1 MSQPGASVAEDLKWE
16 LTILEVVH
24 GFYLSLLQSELEDEL
39 LVPAGVN
46 AEALHDPMTDVANSV
61 AYLRRWMKLLDMAIT
76 PAKVRETLTE
86 NIDQDL
92 AEALLRYYAHKRSHS
107 DFDRDKTDFVASFLY
122 RNPRVPG
129 QWELKGYAL
138 DGIAPVPPFEIAAM
152 EVIGE
157 VDLPDLST
165 AHERLL
171 NEFEHMRE
179 EIDGFRHFEE
189 ITDSGI
195 IPRGRQLKAALED
208 CFYHPRAL
216 AVIAEY
222 NAFFGKRFD
231 ELFKSATTQIKSF
244 AVKTQQAGTSVSARV
259 HGDVTIKQL
268 AEVEDSKIMKAEYRD
283 AQEQFRHVANLK
295 KAVDARLKPGAQS
308 AYESEPRPSVK
319 IEIPKPAAAT
329 ASSESAMVVQVAS
342 PSVALSPKVSESI
355 ELNKLKSVEDSIRAF
370 VRVANPKF
378 RQIVP
383 MKFGNFTLSSAEADA
398 YCADYLSETSFRA
411 DNARALVRTVAVV
424 ARISTEI
431 EELKQKQN
439 SLHLWKVHGE
449 SIKYLI
455 NEAQRVTD
463 DAAKVMTL
471 AQQRGLTEKV
481 NAITTSLQRTQSK
494 SAEAGDLLRFL
505 TARSEG

>member
-1 MSQPGASVAEDLKWE
+1 VAEDLKWE

-129 QWELKGYAL
+129 QWDLKGYAL

-157 VDLPDLST
+157 EDLPDLST

-179 EIDGFRHFEE
+179 EVEGFRHFEE

-208 CFYHPRAL
+208 CFYHPRSL

-231 ELFKSATTQIKSF
+231 ELFKSATTQIKTF
-244 AVKTQQAGTSVSARV
+244 AVNTQQAGTSVSARV
-259 HGDVTIKQL
+259 HGDVTVKQL

-295 KAVDARLKPGAQS
+295 KAVDARMKPDAQS
-308 AYESEPRPSVK
+308 AYESESRPMAPRPK
-319 IEIPKPAAAT
+319 IEIVKAAAAV
-329 ASSESAMVVQVAS
+329 ASTTSAMVVQVSS
-342 PSVALSPKVSESI
+342 PSAAVSPKISESI
-355 ELNKLKSVEDSIRAF
+355 ELNKLKSVEESIRAF

-383 MKFGNFTLSSAEADA
+383 MKFGNFTLSAAEADA
-398 YCADYLSETSFRA
+398 YCADYLDETSFRA

-449 SIKYLI
+449 SIKYLM

-463 DAAKVMTL
+463 DASRVMTL
-471 AQQRGLTEKV
+471 AHQRGLTEKV
-481 NAITTSLQRTQSK
+481 NSITTSLQRTQSK
-494 SAEAGDLLRFL
+494 STEAGDLLRFL
-505 TARSEG
+505 TARSGA

>member
-1 MSQPGASVAEDLKWE
+1 VAEDLKWE

-46 AEALHDPMTDVANSV
+46 AEALHDPMSDVANSV

-107 DFDRDKTDFVASFLY
+107 DFDRDKTDFVATFLY

-129 QWELKGYAL
+129 QWDLKGYAL
-138 DGIAPVPPFEIAAM
+138 DGIAPVPPFEIAAI

-157 VDLPDLST
+157 DNLPVLST

-179 EIDGFRHFEE
+179 EVEGFRHFEE

-195 IPRGRQLKAALED
+195 IPRGRLLKVALED
-208 CFYHPRAL
+208 CFYHPRSL
-216 AVIAEY
+216 AVVAAY

-231 ELFKSATTQIKSF
+231 ELFKDATTQIKTY

-259 HGDVTIKQL
+259 HGDVTVKQL
-268 AEVEDSKIMKAEYRD
+268 ADVEDSKIMKAEYRD
-283 AQEQFRHVANLK
+283 AQEKFRHVAHLK
-295 KAVDARLKPGAQS
+295 KAVDASQKPSAQS
-308 AYESEPRPSVK
+308 AYESESRPPAPRPR
-319 IEIPKPAAAT
+319 IEVAKPAT
-329 ASSESAMVVQVAS
+329 AVAS
-342 PSVALSPKVSESI
+342 TEPAIVAQMSAPSVALSPKISESI
-355 ELNKLKSVEDSIRAF
+355 ELNKLKSVEESIRAF

-383 MKFGNFTLSSAEADA
+383 MKFGNFTLSASEADA
-398 YCADYLSETSFRA
+398 YCADYLDETSFRA
-411 DNARALVRTVAVV
+411 DNARVLVRTVAVV

-439 SLHLWKVHGE
+439 SLHLWKSHGE
-449 SIKYLI
+449 SIKYLLS
-455 NEAQRVTD
+455 EAERVTIE
-463 DAAKVMTL
+463 AGRVITL
-471 AQQRGLTEKV
+471 AQQRGLLEKV
-481 NAITTSLQRTQSK
+481 NSITTSLQRAQSK
-494 SAEAGDLLRFL
+494 STEAGDLLRFL
-505 TARSEG
+505 TARSEA

>member
-1 MSQPGASVAEDLKWE
+1 VAEDLKWE

-76 PAKVRETLTE
+76 PAMVRETLTE

-107 DFDRDKTDFVASFLY
+107 DFDRDKTDFVVSFLY

-129 QWELKGYAL
+129 QWDLKGYAL
-138 DGIAPVPPFEIAAM
+138 DGVAPVPPFEIAAI

-157 VDLPDLST
+157 DDLPDLST

-171 NEFEHMRE
+171 SEFEQMRE
-179 EIDGFRHFEE
+179 EVEGFRHFEE

-216 AVIAEY
+216 AVVAAY

-231 ELFKSATTQIKSF
+231 ELFKDATSQIKTF

-259 HGDVTIKQL
+259 HGDVTVKQL
-268 AEVEDSKIMKAEYRD
+268 ADVEDSKIMKAEYRD

-295 KAVDARLKPGAQS
+295 KAVDARLKPTAQS
-308 AYESEPRPSVK
+308 AYESEPLPSTPRPK
-319 IEIPKPAAAT
+319 IEVAKPAAAI
-329 ASSESAMVVQVAS
+329 AAEPAMVAQMSS
-342 PSVALSPKVSESI
+342 PSVAHSPKISESI
-355 ELNKLKSVEDSIRAF
+355 EINKLKSVEESIRAF

-383 MKFGNFTLSSAEADA
+383 MKFGNFTLSAAEADA
-398 YCADYLSETSFRA
+398 YCADYLDETSFRA
-411 DNARALVRTVAVV
+411 DNARSLVRTVAVV
-424 ARISTEI
+424 ARICTEI

-439 SLHLWKVHGE
+439 SLHLWKAHGE
-449 SIKYLI
+449 SIKYLVS
-455 NEAQRVTD
+455 EAQRVTD
-463 DAAKVMTL
+463 DASRVMAL

-481 NAITTSLQRTQSK
+481 NSITTSLQRTQAK
-494 SAEAGDLLRFL
+494 STEAGDLLRYL
-505 TARSEG
+505 TTRSGA